1 MSFKFFKDCSG
12 YKGIPNPSGSACCAK
27 KCGKCGG
34 SGCSK
39 RPGGKKNCC
48 TGNIKRL
55 VDPTKKLPVD
65 HLQVSLRK
73 SILNFLTFKKNFWL
87 DISFESDFL
96 ILYHSIIQLLQKK
109 LRTLKSPRIPKI

>member
-1 MSFKFFKDCSG
+1 MSFRFFKACSA

-48 TGNIKRL
+48 NGNIKKTCGPNQKAPCR
-55 VDPTKKLPVD
+55 PSISEFKKKITEL
-65 HLQVSLRK
+65 
-73 SILNFLTFKKNFWL
+73 LNF
-87 DISFESDFL
+87 
-96 ILYHSIIQLLQKK
+96 
-109 LRTLKSPRIPKI
+109 